1 MNRQQRRLMERQKA
15 IEARHLQELREEQQM
30 RQDASLDLYTI
41 CIALAHH
48 DVYPDGDERI
58 ADFLTAWNGHVCRV
72 VEGGKS
78 YPEIQREAKE
88 KTGIV
93 YTITDRG

>member
-15 IEARHLQELREEQQM
+15 IEAKCLKHLEERQDT
-30 RQDASLDLYTI
+30 RQDASLDLYTV

-48 DVYPDGDERI
+48 DVYPDADDRI
-58 ADFLTAWNGHVCRV
+58 GEFLTAWNGHVCRV
-72 VEGGKS
+72 IEAGVS

>member
-1 MNRQQRRLMERQKA
+1 MNRQQRRLIERQRET
-15 IEARHLQELREEQQM
+15 EARYLKHLEERQDA
-30 RQDASLDLYTI
+30 RQDASLDLYTV

-48 DVYPDGDERI
+48 DVYPGQDDKIG
-58 ADFLTAWNGHVCRV
+58 DFLTAWNEHVCRV
-72 VEGGKS
+72 IEGGVS

>member
-15 IEARHLQELREEQQM
+15 IEARHLHELREEQRI
-30 RQDASLDLYTI
+30 RQDASLDLYTV

-48 DVYPDGDERI
+48 DVYPDADDKIG
-58 ADFLTAWNGHVCRV
+58 DFLTAWNSHVCRV
-72 VEGGKS
+72 IEGGMS

-88 KTGIV
+88 KTGIT
-93 YTITDRG
+93 YTITDR